1 MLASAD
7 DQRSLA
13 ASSLA
18 DEQREVAQQRIL
30 RAAGAAL
37 AARGLAATVDDVAEA
52 AGVSRRTIF
61 RHFATRDA
69 LFVAVI
75 RAGVRRYAEQLPA
88 PPADGDLHAWL
99 AELLAVTHRLNA
111 RNGRVF
117 WDLTGVRTEDLSPD
131 LAAAAAEC
139 RDSRNRFAVTVT
151 EFLWHARGGP
161 AAPPQWLT
169 DAVAVAAV
177 RLHHPVPGRRPR
189 PLTRPSRLRIS
200 PRHRSRPGRRA
211 SPAAVGRAP
220 ARRAGTARGSRA
232 RRTAP

>member
-1 MLASAD
+1 MT
-7 DQRSLA
+7 QRSLA

-169 DAVAVAAV
+169 DAVAVQLSGFTTQSLAGDLDRSPDQVASVSAQVIEAA
-177 RLHHPVPGRRPR
+177 L
-189 PLTRPSRLRIS
+189 
-200 PRHRSRPGRRA
+200 
-211 SPAAVGRAP
+211 AAALAQP
-220 ARRAGTARGSRA
+220 Q
-232 RRTAP
+232 

>member
-1 MLASAD
+1 MTQGHLTAV
-7 DQRSLA
+7 
-13 ASSLA
+13 SSLA

-30 RAAGAAL
+30 RAAGSAL

-69 LFVAVI
+69 LFVTVI

-88 PPADGDLHAWL
+88 PPEDGDLSGWL

-117 WDLTGVRTEDLSPD
+117 WDLTGVRAEDLSPD
-131 LAAAAAEC
+131 LAATAAEC
-139 RDSRNRFAVTVT
+139 RDSRNRFAATVT

-161 AAPPQWLT
+161 AAPPPWLT
-169 DAVAVAAV
+169 DAVAVQLSGFTTQSLAGDLGRTPDQVASVSAQVIEATLAAA
-177 RLHHPVPGRRPR
+177 L
-189 PLTRPSRLRIS
+189 
-200 PRHRSRPGRRA
+200 
-211 SPAAVGRAP
+211 AP
-220 ARRAGTARGSRA
+220 
-232 RRTAP
+232 PE

>member
-1 MLASAD
+1 MT
-7 DQRSLA
+7 QRSLA

-169 DAVAVAAV
+169 DAVAVQLSGFTTQSLAGDLGRSPDEVASVSAQVVEAA
-177 RLHHPVPGRRPR
+177 LAAA
-189 PLTRPSRLRIS
+189 LARPS
-200 PRHRSRPGRRA
+200 
-211 SPAAVGRAP
+211 
-220 ARRAGTARGSRA
+220 
-232 RRTAP
+232 